1 MVSCVI
7 VLVYLLL
14 VLTMNGHDL
23 FLSFSLGKASCE
35 EEARSEK
42 REANDIG
49 GGGRGGT
56 NERLQYV
63 TGNLTAPLYSDQN
76 LMAR

>member
-1 MVSCVI
+1 M
-7 VLVYLLL
+7 
-14 VLTMNGHDL
+14 
-23 FLSFSLGKASCE
+23 KK
-35 EEARSEK
+35 K

-49 GGGRGGT
+49 GGGGGVGT